1 MGHSLGLPYHFWKI
15 GQNASIAC
23 SIAYQLHINDTAIDR
38 LTQIACSV
46 LLIAFPTIT
55 ETMKAIQYLSYGKVR
70 ENDRVV
76 SWLLDERGYPTR
88 IQGCTL
94 LKVCYNHSDV
104 SYSLSYQL
112 LEMVYLQNPIESPE
126 CAIPYSGKTEER

>member
-1 MGHSLGLPYHFWKI
+1 MTLPHPQTDTDSVQYHSYCVPNHYGIILG
-15 GQNASIAC
+15 
-23 SIAYQLHINDTAIDR
+23 
-38 LTQIACSV
+38 
-46 LLIAFPTIT
+46 
-55 ETMKAIQYLSYGKVR
+55 IQYLSYGKVR

-76 SWLLDERGYPTR
+76 SWHLDERGYPTR
-88 IQGCTL
+88 IQGCIHNRYTNGKETL

-126 CAIPYSGKTEER
+126 CTIPYSGKTEER